1 MQSITR
7 IRRRRTMLTITEMAA
22 ELVTIITMAKTATRK
37 MVMMMKK
44 KKKTKKKVMMTRTT
58 AGEQG
63 STVAALQLQHP
74 LSHKAGEE
82 GEEG

>member
-44 KKKTKKKVMMTRTT
+44 KKKKKKVMMTRTT